1 MIRATNQRHA
11 GSRWWP
17 GEFRQSVQLH
27 QNLSHTNIHL
37 VEHTHTNSHRADTV
51 EHAGWVVGVQRR
63 WGVCDEGGSVRV
75 PRHRRLDGA
84 LTWTTWVWS
93 SEGCGTL
100 HVFKQAS
107 RLKGRWMSRDEGGGG
122 RGEGWTEG
130 WASSL
135 DQSDLLLEGSLCG
148 PGGGVS
154 GGRLDRLVGHDTCGE
169 LLLGSLETG
178 AGGSVRRMDLKRKR
192 RWFTTVGTLK
202 GQFRHKYTSSHNL
215 LPPCWG
221 RSFKPPCCAFTFLN
235 MMSDKTASAVKR
247 AAMRIIMMPT
257 GMLVFRAVSAEIHP
271 LQSREAFKDEDGE
284 ILEFSFYK
292 RWTQTQT
299 HTVLLSGILKFGFIY
314 SSQPLFCFQNFSPA
328 LASVYSTSQIH
339 LNTHCCFKM
348 LFWWLFSSP
357 GAPTRDADTL
367 QDVDAKLTDVHEEEH
382 EKPEG
387 AVTPAERENKQDTNS
402 EGVFYLCQHL
412 RWINVFVLFTWTL
425 RKAVCTSRRTNTVW
439 RAGTR
444 GWTDQSQRHDRRPH
458 RTRPGSPLSS
468 PAASP
473 CELSREKRE
482 VQ

>member
-100 HVFKQAS
+100 RVFKQAS

-154 GGRLDRLVGHDTCGE
+154 GGCLDRLVGHDTRGE

-215 LPPCWG
+215 LPPWWG

-292 RWTQTQT
+292 RWTQTNT
-299 HTVLLSGILKFGFIY
+299 HRPAVGNTQVWIHLQLSASVLLSEFQSSFGERLLNITDTFKY
-314 SSQPLFCFQNFSPA
+314 SLLFQNVV
-328 LASVYSTSQIH
+328 LMV
-339 LNTHCCFKM
+339 
-348 LFWWLFSSP
+348 
-357 GAPTRDADTL
+357 
-367 QDVDAKLTDVHEEEH
+367 
-382 EKPEG
+382 
-387 AVTPAERENKQDTNS
+387 
-402 EGVFYLCQHL
+402 VFL
-412 RWINVFVLFTWTL
+412 TL
-425 RKAVCTSRRTNTVW
+425 RPTPWCRYTAGRRCQTDRCTRRRTRKTW
-439 RAGTR
+439 R
-444 GWTDQSQRHDRRPH
+444 SCH
-458 RTRPGSPLSS
+458 S
-468 PAASP
+468 
-473 CELSREKRE
+473 CRERK
-482 VQ
+482 